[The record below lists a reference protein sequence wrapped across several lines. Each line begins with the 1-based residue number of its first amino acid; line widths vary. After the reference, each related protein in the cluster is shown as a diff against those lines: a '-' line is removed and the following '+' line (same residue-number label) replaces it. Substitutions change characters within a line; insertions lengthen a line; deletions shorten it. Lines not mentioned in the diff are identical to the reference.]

1 LIVKI
6 KILHRVILY
15 SGELNRVYSGLMK
28 KFIYIVSIIF
38 ATMANGQS
46 TDVLIWKSDT
56 LNLYSNPLELKADWE
71 QLTPVITSQ
80 IELNRFEK
88 SKDSVILINF
98 WRNYKTEW
106 FIENDSLYLTD
117 LSSLYSSE
125 KNIGLNKVFSTIE
138 KRIFADW
145 VNSSL
150 TTFRGTCTV
159 CMGIHH
165 KNTSIYPNEKLLEF
179 KNGVLIKTTDYK
191 NSVLRESEFLS
202 SDPNIYYSFIYRNVE
217 WSKLPD
223 LSNKHLQVW
232 VSVEPRKNGKLRNID
247 WKNTYLIDGSNL
259 IDDPENT
266 YIKEAVRIAKKIPE
280 WNVVIR
286 HDKILNQN
294 LSIVFNEQIKKKYGL

>member
-1 LIVKI
+1 
-6 KILHRVILY
+6 
-15 SGELNRVYSGLMK
+15 MK
-28 KFIYIVSIIF
+28 KFIYIVTIIF

-71 QLTPVITSQ
+71 QLNQVITSQ
-80 IELNRFEK
+80 IELNIIEK
-88 SKDSVILINF
+88 SKDSVILSYF

-125 KNIGLNKVFSTIE
+125 ISIGLNKVFSTTE

-150 TTFRGTCTV
+150 TIFRGTCIV
-159 CMGIHH
+159 CRGTHH

-191 NSVLRESEFLS
+191 NSVLRESKFSS
-202 SDPNIYYSFIYRNVE
+202 SDPNVYLSFIYRNVE

-223 LSNKHLQVW
+223 LSNKHLLVW
-232 VSVEPRKNGKLRNID
+232 VSVEPRKKGKLRNID
-247 WKNTYLIDGSNL
+247 WKNTFLIDGSNL
-259 IDDPENT
+259 IDDPKNT

-286 HDKILNQN
+286 HDKILNQD
-294 LSIVFNEQIKKKYGL
+294 LKIVFDEHMKKKYDR